1 MLYLDYSATT
11 PVSLEV
17 LSKFIDN
24 IDNDSILLDEERKKV
39 QKLLNTNL
47 DVLYTSGATES
58 NNLAIKGV
66 ALNYLGQ
73 KKHIITTKLEHSSI
87 LEQMKFLE
95 KNGFII
101 DYVPLENGIV
111 TIENLKKMITDDT
124 ILVSICA
131 VNSELGLRQ
140 PIEEIGLFLKNYKNI
155 IFHSDMTQIIGK
167 SSINLDNV
175 DMASFTSHKF
185 YGLKGIGVLLKR
197 NDIVIQNLVFGK
209 RNINKA
215 LVRSLSDALELALS
229 DFSLKYDYVCSLN
242 KKVIDHLKKYP
253 NIKINSNKYSI
264 PHIINISV
272 DNFKPETF
280 LHTLELYDIYISTK
294 SACSIKDDYSLAVYE
309 ATNDYNLAKTSVRI
323 SLSYKTTEEDIKNLF
338 NVFDK
343 IFEM

>member
-101 DYVPLENGIV
+101 DYVPL
-111 TIENLKKMITDDT
+111 
-124 ILVSICA
+124 
-131 VNSELGLRQ
+131 
-140 PIEEIGLFLKNYKNI
+140 
-155 IFHSDMTQIIGK
+155 
-167 SSINLDNV
+167 
-175 DMASFTSHKF
+175 
-185 YGLKGIGVLLKR
+185 
-197 NDIVIQNLVFGK
+197 
-209 RNINKA
+209 
-215 LVRSLSDALELALS
+215 
-229 DFSLKYDYVCSLN
+229 
-242 KKVIDHLKKYP
+242 
-253 NIKINSNKYSI
+253 
-264 PHIINISV
+264 
-272 DNFKPETF
+272 
-280 LHTLELYDIYISTK
+280 
-294 SACSIKDDYSLAVYE
+294 
-309 ATNDYNLAKTSVRI
+309 
-323 SLSYKTTEEDIKNLF
+323 
-338 NVFDK
+338 
-343 IFEM
+343 